1 MFERWG
7 RFVVRARWWVLVAAL
22 AVVVTGAVWGTGVF
36 NSLTGGGFYD
46 NHNSSARTRAQ
57 VTQLLGA
64 QDSDV
69 IALYSSPDLTV
80 DDPAFQAAVTP
91 ALRRVAANPDVAAVV
106 SWYDTQAPQ
115 LVSTDRH
122 ATYAVVRLKDSGQD
136 SAMPSFR
143 DMKDDFTAAAPV
155 RTQLGGVLP
164 FYEES
169 NAQTAKDIAR
179 AETFSLPI
187 LAVLLVLVFGSAVAA
202 TTPLAVGGVAVLG
215 AFIVTRVLA
224 SVTDVSTFA
233 INIITLIGLGLSI
246 DYALFMVSRF
256 REELAAGRTPAE
268 AVPRTMATA
277 GRTVAVSGV
286 TVTLALASLLL
297 FPQGFLKSMGY
308 GGMAAVAVAML
319 ASLTAL
325 PAGLAVLG
333 PRINA
338 GHIPLPRRRRAAG
351 PAEAGGEHGAWARL
365 AHSVMR
371 RPWWYLVGVLLILLV
386 LAAPVTGIRFGGVDV
401 RVLPPSATSRM
412 VTEELQTRFPPTT
425 EYPVQVLA
433 TGVTEAN
440 LPAVVAGLD
449 ALAHVDGATVAASK
463 GSAAL
468 IDLGYAGDA
477 TDATARQVVR
487 EARAFQPPPGV
498 TIGVTG
504 YTADLNEQL
513 SSLGSRLPWMALFV
527 VVVTMV
533 LLFLAFGSVLL
544 PIKAVL
550 MNVVSLGA
558 AFGVV
563 VVVFQHGH
571 GASWLG
577 FTTTGTI
584 EPTDPIL
591 MVAVLFGLAT
601 DYEVFLLSR
610 IREEYDATGDN
621 TRAVATGLQ
630 RTGRLI
636 TSAAL
641 LLIVVVVG
649 FATGR
654 IAFVKLI
661 GVGMI
666 VAIVVDATLVRAL
679 LVPATMRLL
688 GHWNWWA
695 PGPLARVYRRYG
707 LHESSVPTPA
717 PPVGDAAPAPDA
729 SRTPD
734 AGASPTPEISSP
746 GSAEAGRSAR

>member
-7 RFVVRARWWVLVAAL
+7 RFVVRARWGVLAAAL

-36 NSLTGGGFYD
+36 SSLTGGGFYD
-46 NHNSSARTRAQ
+46 KHNESARTRAQ
-57 VTQLLGA
+57 ITRLLGA

-69 IALYSSPDLTV
+69 IALYSNPDMTV
-80 DDPAFQAAVTP
+80 DDPAFAAAVTP

-106 SWYDTQAPQ
+106 SWWDTKAPQ

-122 ATYAVVRLKDSGQD
+122 STYAVVRLKDSGDD
-136 SAMPSFR
+136 SALPAFR
-143 DMKDDFTAAAPV
+143 GMKGDFTAAAPV

-164 FYEES
+164 FYDES
-169 NAQTAKDIAR
+169 NEQTARDIAR

-202 TTPLAVGGVAVLG
+202 TTPLVVGGVAVLG
-215 AFIVTRVLA
+215 AFIVTRMLS

-297 FPQGFLKSMGY
+297 FPQAFLKSMGY
-308 GGMAAVAVAML
+308 GGMAAVVVAML

-338 GHIPLPRRRRAAG
+338 GRIPLPRRRATG

-386 LAAPVTGIRFGGVDV
+386 LAAPVLGIRFGGVDV
-401 RVLPPSATSRM
+401 RVLPSSATSRT

-433 TGVTEAN
+433 TGVNQAD
-440 LPAVVAGLD
+440 LPALVADLG
-449 ALAHVDGATVAASK
+449 ALPHVEGATVTASK
-463 GSAAL
+463 DSAAL
-468 IDLGYAGDA
+468 IDLMYAGDA

-487 EARAFQPPPGV
+487 EARAYQPPPGV

-504 YTADLNEQL
+504 YTADLNDQL

-527 VVVTMV
+527 VVVTIV

-577 FTTTGTI
+577 FTPTGSI

-649 FATGR
+649 FATGQ

-666 VAIVVDATLVRAL
+666 VAILVDATLVRAL

-707 LHESSVPTPA
+707 LHESSTPA
-717 PPVGDAAPAPDA
+717 PVG
-729 SRTPD
+729 
-734 AGASPTPEISSP
+734 EKH
-746 GSAEAGRSAR
+746 AEAGQPAR